1 MHHFAKVTD
10 PAGDGSTVSYDII
23 ISTGPA
29 PAGVRSSYDGDVHV
43 WLSDTPSRH
52 TISIYIESRWIVWEP
67 TRALRVKLS
76 GTDVYPAPCKF
87 WGLRYVASETAF
99 FQASEGAPKDISAL
113 VYLIAKDAGLKRTG
127 GSTGY
132 IRNKAHTSRR
142 RSGDTQ
148 GSTSFP
154 SISGSYTELDKGK
167 GREMDFGMASPEPH
181 LTMEE
186 GDVSMEDDRRD
197 FRDSRRLL
205 AHPRISSNP
214 AAVTLDWSAHG
225 IATVMPWTCKKDA
238 VATAFMAGSRKASE
252 VNHHYQMLLELESR
266 GEPLR
271 KLHLEIRQ
279 ALAQG
284 TAVLVH
290 GWEPQQ
296 ATEFSLED
304 IGTYRPPLS
313 QTIKWQDA
321 KERAK
326 LLKMPPSARSY
337 AKQIVEGSLGQFVLA
352 AADPERCLNCL
363 DLPSL
368 IPDIPPFLRGILDD
382 RMALMASGTEAYITG
397 KGEATKGDCSGLNG
411 LQLMHFDAWRSCAWD
426 VITHGGFLT
435 YPHHDATGF
444 LTYSY
449 VQAGAKIWAYIHLDK
464 VDELNSHDV
473 ATKWNAYYKH
483 PMATETYDKNVIIGT
498 VLLEK
503 GAVLIQPPGV
513 NHMVY
518 TPVPTVMSGGHFLT
532 YEAMHLTEMALTL
545 DFGLGNE
552 DMQHATNALH
562 PGTLRKVYRMAIAL
576 PTLVLERPLFP
587 KRSIIALAS
596 IVSTDPRSFSVD
608 KYDEGV
614 RLKVK
619 DALVVEIAGERARAL
634 YVMDGVMRR
643 WNITDPWKEMRKG
656 LWRDPG
662 PLQDLAFLG
671 SM

>member
-1 MHHFAKVTD
+1 MRSLTKLID
-10 PAGDGSTVSYDII
+10 PAGDGSTGGAYDIF
-23 ISTGPA
+23 ISIGPA
-29 PAGVRSSYDGDVHV
+29 PAEVPSSYK
-43 WLSDTPSRH
+43 
-52 TISIYIESRWIVWEP
+52 EWIVWEP
-67 TRALRVKLS
+67 TRPLRVKLP
-76 GTDVYPAPCKF
+76 GTDVYPAPCKS

-99 FQASEGAPKDISAL
+99 LQASEGAPKDITSLA
-113 VYLIAKDAGLKRTG
+113 YLIAKDAGVRGTGRWMGCLRKR
-127 GSTGY
+127 
-132 IRNKAHTSRR
+132 AHTSRR
-142 RSGDTQ
+142 RSGDMQ

-154 SISGSYTELDKGK
+154 SISGGYTELDKGK
-167 GREMDFGMASPEPH
+167 GRDIDFGMASPEPH
-181 LTMEE
+181 LTSEE

-197 FRDSRRLL
+197 IKDSRRLL

-214 AAVTLDWSAHG
+214 TAITLNWSAHG

-238 VATAFMAGSRKASE
+238 MVTAFMAGSRNASE

-266 GEPLR
+266 GKPLR
-271 KLHLEIRQ
+271 KLHLEIRR

-304 IGTYRPPLS
+304 IETYRPPLS

-326 LLKMPPSARSY
+326 LFNTPPSARSY
-337 AKQIVEGSLGQFVLA
+337 SKQIIEGSLGQFMLA

-368 IPDIPPFLRGILDD
+368 VPDIPPFLRGILDD
-382 RMALMASGTEAYITG
+382 RMALMAFGTEPYVTE
-397 KGEATKGDCSGLNG
+397 KGEATKGNRSGLND
-411 LQLMHFDAWRSCAWD
+411 LQLMNFDAWRSRAWD
-426 VITHGGFLT
+426 VMTHGGFLT
-435 YPHHDATGF
+435 YPHRDATGF

-449 VQAGAKIWAYIHLDK
+449 VQTGAKIWAYIHLDE
-464 VDELNSHDV
+464 VDELDSHDV
-473 ATKWNAYYKH
+473 ATKWNAYYKY
-483 PMATETYDKNVIIGT
+483 PMATETYNENVIIGT

-532 YEAMHLTEMALTL
+532 YETMHLTEMALTL
-545 DFGLGNE
+545 DSELGNE
-552 DMQHATNALH
+552 DMQHATDALY
-562 PGTLRKVYRMAIAL
+562 PGTLRKVYHMAIAL
-576 PTLVLERPLFP
+576 PTLVLARPLFP

-614 RLKVK
+614 RLKVR
-619 DALVVEIAGERARAL
+619 DALAVEIAGERARAL
-634 YVMDGVMRR
+634 CVMDEVMRR
-643 WNITDPWKEMRKG
+643 WNITDPWREMRKG

-662 PLQDLAFLG
+662 PLEDLTFLG